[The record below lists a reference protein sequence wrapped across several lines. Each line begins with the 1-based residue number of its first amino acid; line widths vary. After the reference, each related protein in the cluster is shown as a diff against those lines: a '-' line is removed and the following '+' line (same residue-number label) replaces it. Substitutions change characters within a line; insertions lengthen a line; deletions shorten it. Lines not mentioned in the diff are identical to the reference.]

1 MPLPIYI
8 RERYHQSRK
17 RQNPE
22 NHLVLQIIH
31 YLRACGLV
39 CGKIKTQGSPKVGGG
54 FLFDPYRITGLP
66 DILASDRRKGN
77 NILYAIECKAG
88 KNKQSPNQVAFQEI
102 FHYPPSRQYLVI
114 YSLEEIQKIVS

>member
-1 MPLPIYI
+1 MRRFNPEWLNRP
-8 RERYHQSRK
+8 RK
-17 RQNPE
+17 RDNPE

-31 YLRACGLV
+31 YLRTCGLT

-66 DILASDRRKGN
+66 DILASDRRNGK
-77 NILYAIECKAG
+77 NILYALECKIG
-88 KNKQSPNQVAFQEI
+88 KNKQSPNQQNFQEI

-114 YSLEEIQKIVS
+114 YSLEEIQEIIK